1 MLYLSR
7 RVLNYFFPK
16 DGENFTVTVWEF
28 FFQNYMFTLERKSI
42 FTSLRILD
50 IFSRIF
56 CIQGRKFS
64 GTFPIRSREEKFL
77 WIFLSRSNK
86 DNFLEYSLPDS
97 GKNIFWEN
105 LLLDLTENFVLKKE
119 NSYHTYTINF
129 T

>member
-7 RVLNYFFPK
+7 RVLNYFFPR
-16 DGENFTVTVWEF
+16 DEENSTVTVWEF

-105 LLLDLTENFVLKKE
+105 LLPDLTENFVFTKE